1 MIALSGGK
9 LTAPRLKTLEGLL
22 ASKRQLVRPGVN
34 QSNAGE
40 SSAPRAGARPGG
52 AGGAGG
58 QRGVLLAAQRLRLRL
73 LRLRLPRLLLLWQL
87 LMLLAPVLT
96 PMLFYRLLPA
106 RQEGR

>member
-1 MIALSGGK
+1 MTGRRARG
-9 LTAPRLKTLEGLL
+9 
-22 ASKRQLVRPGVN
+22 
-34 QSNAGE
+34 
-40 SSAPRAGARPGG
+40 RAGLAERVGR
-52 AGGAGG
+52 A
-58 QRGVLLAAQRLRLRL
+58 GVLLAAQRLRLRL